1 MNPLFSRFITPAA
14 VALSLCIVPLSGR
27 AGEIQFGQVASQTNP
42 ASATLGKGMALGI
55 KVYFDKVNAGGG
67 VQGNKLKLV
76 TLDDDLQAPK
86 MLEQTQQ
93 LIANPAIVGLLG
105 FVNSAGLAEIAK
117 QDLPGKN
124 GIALIAP
131 LQGDKNIVGAAN
143 VFPLRSSYTDEVAAL
158 LKEAKSWGKDTLAI
172 VNMNIAFGPGLA
184 QAAQELSGPQGV
196 KVVTHSVLD
205 VAPDKLDASV
215 RAAVAAI
222 SKTNPKG
229 ILLLASGK
237 PAADFVKAVRDVP
250 AGAVQIYGVSV
261 LINDVLVQ
269 AVGKDKARSI
279 VVSQAMPFPFVP
291 AMSAITEYQNDMKQ
305 YAPGETLSFS
315 SLEGYL
321 GAKIAAESVRRAGA
335 NPTRASLLK
344 AVSNLGKHNLGG
356 IFVNYSATERIGWG
370 GVELSIINSS
380 GNLQK

>member
-1 MNPLFSRFITPAA
+1 MNPLFSRLVTPAA
-14 VALSLCIVPLSGR
+14 VALSLCIAPLGAG
-27 AGEIQFGQVASQTNP
+27 AGEVQFGQVASQTNP
-42 ASATLGKGMALGI
+42 TSAILGKGMTLGI

-76 TLDDDLQAPK
+76 TLDDDLQASK

-93 LIANPAIVGLLG
+93 LIANPDIVGLLG

-117 QDLPGKN
+117 QDLPQKS

-131 LQGDKNIVGAAN
+131 LQGDKNIVGAGN

-158 LKEAKSWGKDTLAI
+158 LKEAKNWGKDTLAI
-172 VNMNIAFGPGLA
+172 VNMNVAFGPGLA
-184 QAAQELSGPQGV
+184 QVANQLSGPQGI
-196 KVVTHSVLD
+196 KIVTQNVLD
-205 VAPDKLDASV
+205 AAPDKLDASV

-222 SKTNPKG
+222 TQAHPKG

-237 PAADFVKAVRDVP
+237 PAAEFVKAVRDVP
-250 AGAVQIYGVSV
+250 AGSVQIYGVSV

-291 AMSAITEYQNDMKQ
+291 STSAITEYQNDMRK
-305 YAPGETLSFS
+305 YAPGEPFSFS

-321 GAKIAAESVRRAGA
+321 GAKIAAEGVRRAGS

-344 AVSNLGKHNLGG
+344 ALSTLGEYNLGG
-356 IFVNYSATERIGWG
+356 LFVNYSAAKRTGWG
-370 GVELSIINSS
+370 GVDLSIINSS